1 MLSGRSVRDKLMVGI
16 ALLFVSLIILATS
29 ALIGNYSYRGLARG
43 VSVRASELPLAI
55 NFSIAV
61 TDLRHT
67 YTQAEKFQEFSI
79 AIPGFSQ
86 SIARDDARDDFRRKY
101 MFSEQQL
108 RKYREQL
115 DANDLESGEIGDSQ
129 RERKTIRKIDQ
140 SLEKVAALK
149 EQNWLQDEVANAELE
164 RELDNLHTM
173 AKELPTYL
181 IEEMQQ
187 LKDDVRTQYRTLIL
201 ISTGS
206 TAIAMLLLALFAYLL
221 WLWIYRPL
229 KILHRESR
237 RISVDGDFQHRIQ
250 LDTNDEMSTLADAM
264 NDMTQRFEEI
274 KNNLN
279 EQVRERTK
287 QVVHS
292 EKMASVGFLAA
303 GVAHEINNPLASI
316 AFCAESLQARLNES
330 MTKQRASS
338 NDANTDNI
346 DTNAE
351 NSKSAF
357 YEIEEIEVLE
367 TYLGMIEEEA
377 FRCKEITER
386 LLDYSRI
393 GDIEKHDTDL
403 NELVKNVIDMVRHLG
418 TYREKTIDFQC
429 NDLVLAT
436 VNAPEL
442 KQVVLNLI
450 TNSLDS
456 LDPGGTVD
464 IRLKNQGNKIILT
477 VSDNGC
483 GMTEE
488 VRKHL
493 FEPFFTRR
501 RDGQGTGLG
510 LSITYR
516 IITEH
521 DGQIEATSP
530 GTGQGTTFVV
540 TLPAVDHSEEKNHQ
554 YKAA

>member
-29 ALIGNYSYRGLARG
+29 AVIGNYSYRGLARG

-55 NFSIAV
+55 NFSEAV
-61 TDLRHT
+61 TDLRHNW
-67 YTQAEKFQEFSI
+67 TQATQVQKSAYPRSVDRRGVAREEFH
-79 AIPGFSQ
+79 G
-86 SIARDDARDDFRRKY
+86 KY
-101 MFSEQQL
+101 MFTEVKL
-108 RKYREQL
+108 REYREQL
-115 DANDLESGEIGDSQ
+115 DANDLESGDVGDSQ
-129 RERKTIRKIDQ
+129 RERETIRKIDQ
-140 SLEKVAALK
+140 SLEKVAALNR
-149 EQNWLQDEVANAELE
+149 ERDWLLDDGWNEEL
-164 RELDNLHTM
+164 RIELDNLHTM

-187 LKDDVRTQYRTLIL
+187 LKDEVRSQYRTLIL
-201 ISTGS
+201 ISTCS
-206 TAIAMLLLALFAYLL
+206 TAIAILLLALFAYLL
-221 WLWIYRPL
+221 WSWIYRPL
-229 KILHRESR
+229 KTLQQESR
-237 RISVDGDFQHRIQ
+237 RISIDGDFQHRIH

-287 QVVHS
+287 EVVHS

-330 MTKQRASS
+330 MTKQLASPSDTDKVEASS
-338 NDANTDNI
+338 DAEKPT
-346 DTNAE
+346 
-351 NSKSAF
+351 SALC
-357 YEIEEIEVLE
+357 EIEEVEVLE
-367 TYLGMIEEEA
+367 NYLSMIEEEA

-418 TYREKTIDFQC
+418 KYREKTIDFQC
-429 NDLVLAT
+429 NDMVYAT
-436 VNAPEL
+436 VNPPEL

-456 LDPGGTVD
+456 LDSGGTVKVH
-464 IRLKNQGNKIILT
+464 LKNQENKIILT
-477 VSDNGC
+477 VADDGC

-488 VRKHL
+488 VHKHL

-521 DGQIEATSP
+521 DGQIKATSP
-530 GTGQGTTFVV
+530 GTGQGTTFKV
-540 TLPAVDHSEEKNHQ
+540 TLPAMGNTEEKNHQ
-554 YKAA
+554 YYAA